1 MMNDKQHT
9 IRGALFLT
17 RNGTQSMPPLFF
29 QDALRHAFERA
40 VVRRM
45 MSDVPWGVLL
55 SGGLDSSL
63 VASVCTRHISRRSA
77 SFPKLH
83 SFTIGLEGSPD
94 ILAAKKVADFLGTIH
109 HSYTYSL
116 QEGADAVRDVIRA
129 LETYDLT
136 TIRAATPM
144 YLMARKIKAMGIK
157 MVLSGEGA
165 DEVFGGYLYFH
176 KAPNA
181 QEFMD
186 ETIDKLSR
194 LHSYDCLRCNK
205 AMSAWGVEPRV
216 PFLDAD
222 FLDVAMNLDPEEK
235 MIRKGNGIG
244 KHDERIEKW
253 VVRKAFDTPDDPY
266 LPDEILWRQKEQFS
280 DGVGYGWV
288 DFLKEIAEKEIS
300 DQQFANAANRFPHNT
315 PSTKEGYRYR
325 AIFEE
330 HYPGEAAER
339 TVPGGKSIACSTERA
354 MNWDKS
360 FSLRA
365 DPSGRSAG
373 VHEAAYGETF
383 EADTKI

>member
-1 MMNDKQHT
+1 
-9 IRGALFLT
+9 
-17 RNGTQSMPPLFF
+17 
-29 QDALRHAFERA
+29 
-40 VVRRM
+40 M

-365 DPSGRSAG
+365 DPSGRAAG